1 MNTRTANYCL
11 KQGFVNIKRNKLFSL
26 ASIGTIAAC
35 TFLIGVIFTIII
47 NVNFMEKKVEQQVG
61 VTIFFNEG
69 LSQQGIDD
77 IGKTIKSDSRVKS
90 YEYTSA
96 EQAWESFKKNYF
108 KDNSDLAEGFSKENP
123 LANSASYTVY
133 LNSINDQKAFATAME
148 KVQGVRQVKYS
159 NPTRE
164 FLTNF
169 GKMLGYASI
178 ALIIILLGVGIFL
191 ISNTVMIG
199 ISVRRHEIKIMKLI
213 GATNSF
219 VRAPFIIEGVT
230 IGLLG
235 SIIPLVIIRLVYDKL
250 IDLIMT
256 KFGVL
261 GNSIP
266 FASVHQIFLVLVPL
280 GLGIGA
286 GIGLIGSIVSM
297 RKHLKV

>member
-1 MNTRTANYCL
+1 M
-11 KQGFVNIKRNKLFSL
+11 
-26 ASIGTIAAC
+26 
-35 TFLIGVIFTIII
+35 
-47 NVNFMEKKVEQQVG
+47 
-61 VTIFFNEG
+61 
-69 LSQQGIDD
+69 
-77 IGKTIKSDSRVKS
+77 
-90 YEYTSA
+90 
-96 EQAWESFKKNYF
+96 
-108 KDNSDLAEGFSKENP
+108 
-123 LANSASYTVY
+123 ANSASYTVY

-266 FASVHQIFLVLVPL
+266 FAVSSSDFFGSCSIRTWNWSRYWFNRINCVNEKALK
-280 GLGIGA
+280 GIK
-286 GIGLIGSIVSM
+286 LIELTGKEIR
-297 RKHLKV
+297 RK

>member
-108 KDNSDLAEGFSKENP
+108 KDNPDLAEGFSKENP

-133 LNSINDQKAFATAME
+133 LKSINDQKAFATAME

-169 GKMLGYASI
+169 GKMLGYAS
-178 ALIIILLGVGIFL
+178 
-191 ISNTVMIG
+191 
-199 ISVRRHEIKIMKLI
+199 I

>member
-1 MNTRTANYCL
+1 
-11 KQGFVNIKRNKLFSL
+11 
-26 ASIGTIAAC
+26 
-35 TFLIGVIFTIII
+35 
-47 NVNFMEKKVEQQVG
+47 
-61 VTIFFNEG
+61 
-69 LSQQGIDD
+69 
-77 IGKTIKSDSRVKS
+77 
-90 YEYTSA
+90 
-96 EQAWESFKKNYF
+96 
-108 KDNSDLAEGFSKENP
+108 LAEGFSKENP

-235 SIIPLVIIRLVYDKL
+235 SIIPLVIIRLVYDRL

>member
-1 MNTRTANYCL
+1 
-11 KQGFVNIKRNKLFSL
+11 
-26 ASIGTIAAC
+26 
-35 TFLIGVIFTIII
+35 
-47 NVNFMEKKVEQQVG
+47 MEKKVEQQVG

-96 EQAWESFKKNYF
+96 EEAWEGFKKNYF
-108 KDNSDLAEGFSKENP
+108 KDNPDLAEGFSKENP

-133 LNSINDQKAFATAME
+133 LKSINDQKAFATAME

-235 SIIPLVIIRLVYDKL
+235 SIIPLVIIRLVL
-250 IDLIMT
+250 
-256 KFGVL
+256 
-261 GNSIP
+261 
-266 FASVHQIFLVLVPL
+266 
-280 GLGIGA
+280 
-286 GIGLIGSIVSM
+286 
-297 RKHLKV
+297 

>member
-1 MNTRTANYCL
+1 
-11 KQGFVNIKRNKLFSL
+11 
-26 ASIGTIAAC
+26 
-35 TFLIGVIFTIII
+35 
-47 NVNFMEKKVEQQVG
+47 
-61 VTIFFNEG
+61 
-69 LSQQGIDD
+69 
-77 IGKTIKSDSRVKS
+77 
-90 YEYTSA
+90 
-96 EQAWESFKKNYF
+96 
-108 KDNSDLAEGFSKENP
+108 
-123 LANSASYTVY
+123 
-133 LNSINDQKAFATAME
+133 
-148 KVQGVRQVKYS
+148 
-159 NPTRE
+159 
-164 FLTNF
+164 
-169 GKMLGYASI
+169 MLGYASI

-235 SIIPLVIIRLVYDKL
+235 SIIPLVIIRLVYDRL

-261 GNSIP
+261 GNSIL

>member
-1 MNTRTANYCL
+1 MAY
-11 KQGFVNIKRNKLFSL
+11 
-26 ASIGTIAAC
+26 
-35 TFLIGVIFTIII
+35 
-47 NVNFMEKKVEQQVG
+47 
-61 VTIFFNEG
+61 
-69 LSQQGIDD
+69 
-77 IGKTIKSDSRVKS
+77 
-90 YEYTSA
+90 
-96 EQAWESFKKNYF
+96 
-108 KDNSDLAEGFSKENP
+108 GFSKENP
-123 LANSASYTVY
+123 FANSASYTVY
-133 LNSINDQKAFATAME
+133 LKSINDQKAFASAME

-235 SIIPLVIIRLVYDKL
+235 SIIPLVIIRLVYDRL

-256 KFGVL
+256 KFCVL

>member
-108 KDNSDLAEGFSKENP
+108 KDNPDLAEGFSK
-123 LANSASYTVY
+123 
-133 LNSINDQKAFATAME
+133 
-148 KVQGVRQVKYS
+148 
-159 NPTRE
+159 
-164 FLTNF
+164 
-169 GKMLGYASI
+169 
-178 ALIIILLGVGIFL
+178 
-191 ISNTVMIG
+191 
-199 ISVRRHEIKIMKLI
+199 
-213 GATNSF
+213 
-219 VRAPFIIEGVT
+219 
-230 IGLLG
+230 
-235 SIIPLVIIRLVYDKL
+235 
-250 IDLIMT
+250 
-256 KFGVL
+256 
-261 GNSIP
+261 
-266 FASVHQIFLVLVPL
+266 
-280 GLGIGA
+280 
-286 GIGLIGSIVSM
+286 
-297 RKHLKV
+297 

>member
-108 KDNSDLAEGFSKENP
+108 KDNPDLAEGFSKENP

-148 KVQGVRQVKYS
+148 KVQGVRQVK
-159 NPTRE
+159 
-164 FLTNF
+164 
-169 GKMLGYASI
+169 SI

>member
-90 YEYTSA
+90 YEYT
-96 EQAWESFKKNYF
+96 
-108 KDNSDLAEGFSKENP
+108 

>member
-90 YEYTSA
+90 YEYISA
-96 EQAWESFKKNYF
+96 EQAWESVKGMYF
-108 KDNSDLAEGFSKENP
+108 KDNPDLAEGFIK
-123 LANSASYTVY
+123 ANSASYTVY
-133 LNSINDQKAFATAME
+133 LKSINDQKAFATAME

-235 SIIPLVIIRLVYDKL
+235 SIIPLVIIRLVYDRL
-250 IDLIMT
+250 IDFIMT